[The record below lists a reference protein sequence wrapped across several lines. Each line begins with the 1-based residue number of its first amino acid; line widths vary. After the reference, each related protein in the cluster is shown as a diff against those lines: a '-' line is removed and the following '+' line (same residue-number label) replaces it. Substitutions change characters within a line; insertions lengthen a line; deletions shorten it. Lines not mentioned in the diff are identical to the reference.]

1 MTTYLYPLST
11 VDHCVD
17 VADYKQLSDVATTCS
32 AVFHTAAL
40 HAPNASTHSISEF
53 YSTNVVGTDNILQ
66 LGLPTVHTS
75 TTSLT
80 ATPGVKSRIAH
91 GEIAWLDES
100 PSDFIGE
107 PTDAANLPRNK
118 YGRTKL
124 LAEKLCARAVEE
136 KQMDCVVLR
145 ASRFFPEDGLE
156 NSSLSV
162 PNIKANELLGR
173 RVSLVDLLD
182 AHVSA
187 LINIKA
193 VCGVVATLV
202 APWPWAWRHPK
213 GDANSVAAFV
223 AKERSDAAELY
234 AKQGWKMPEMI
245 SCVSDARNAVELLHW
260 KPRFTWDSLLEV
272 LRQEQSTNGPVN
284 NIHDINTD
292 NDSNIIISNNLA
304 KCPLTYKNILEGA
317 Y

>member
-1 MTTYLYPLST
+1 M
-11 VDHCVD
+11 
-17 VADYKQLSDVATTCS
+17 
-32 AVFHTAAL
+32 
-40 HAPNASTHSISEF
+40 
-53 YSTNVVGTDNILQ
+53 
-66 LGLPTVHTS
+66 
-75 TTSLT
+75 
-80 ATPGVKSRIAH
+80 
-91 GEIAWLDES
+91 
-100 PSDFIGE
+100 

-124 LAEKLCARAVEE
+124 LAEKLCARAVEG

-145 ASRFFPEDGLE
+145 ASRFFPEDVLE
-156 NSSLSV
+156 SSSLSL

-213 GDANSVAAFV
+213 GNAKSVAAFV
-223 AKERSDAAELY
+223 AKERSDAAALY
-234 AKQGWKMPEMI
+234 AKQGWKMPETI
-245 SCVSDARNAVELLHW
+245 SRVNDARNAVELLHW

-272 LRQEQSTNGPVN
+272 LRQEQSSN
-284 NIHDINTD
+284 NRGNNEHDINTD
-292 NDSNIIISNNLA
+292 HDSNIIIPYDLA
-304 KCPLTYKNILEGA
+304 KCPLDYKNILEGA